1 VIRPLGQGDL
11 PLYRP
16 LRLAALRQHPD
27 AFGSSF
33 EEEQDDDLTRMIGAR
48 PSVTLGGFV
57 DEALAGIAG
66 LVVSPRLKQRHK
78 GHVVGVYVAPS
89 CRRTGLAG
97 ALLDRLIQEA
107 RASGLVQLTLSVTV
121 GNEAARRLYQQA
133 GFIAYGVEPLS
144 LRVGGVF
151 LDEEL
156 MALRLD

>member
-1 VIRPLGQGDL
+1 VIRPLRQDDL

-16 LRLAALRQHPD
+16 VRLEALRQHPD

-33 EEEQDDDLTRMIGAR
+33 EEEQDDDLTRMIGAG

-57 DEALAGIAG
+57 GEALAGIAG

-78 GHVVGVYVAPS
+78 GHIVGVYVVRS

-121 GNEAARRLYQQA
+121 GNEAARRLYQDA
-133 GFIAYGVEPLS
+133 GFTAYGVEPRS